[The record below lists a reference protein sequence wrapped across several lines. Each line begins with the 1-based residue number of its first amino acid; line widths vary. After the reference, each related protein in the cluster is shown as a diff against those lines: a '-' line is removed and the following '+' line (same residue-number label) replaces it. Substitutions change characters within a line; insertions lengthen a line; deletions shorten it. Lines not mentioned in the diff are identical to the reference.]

1 MEDNNY
7 KKVPGGSGG
16 KEEDDAHQMV
26 YNNED
31 YINHARS
38 TVSATGVDYRN
49 INNSGGEMRLSK
61 QANAESLLS
70 D

>member
-1 MEDNNY
+1 
-7 KKVPGGSGG
+7 
-16 KEEDDAHQMV
+16 MV
-26 YNNED
+26 YKNED
-31 YINHARS
+31 HINHARS